1 LSKKKTAK
9 TKKKIFLGGAG
20 EKYMHISDLEW
31 EHSID
36 EYIFENLFA
45 LWLFQI
51 HFMQYKSTIDHFQKI
66 TVSDMI
72 SLLTERF

>member
-1 LSKKKTAK
+1 
-9 TKKKIFLGGAG
+9 
-20 EKYMHISDLEW
+20 MHISDLEW